1 MSKESFKAFA
11 RLHPELATYVLKGNA
26 TWQQFFEIYEIY
38 GENNTVWNNY
48 INNSKLSENNGFKD
62 ILNTL
67 KSIDMDSVQQ
77 GINNLKKTVSL
88 LQDLGSSNSARL
100 NEPQPLYKKFDD

>member
-38 GENNTVWNNY
+38 GENNAVWNNY
-48 INNSKLSENNGFKD
+48 INNNKLIETNTFKEVF
-62 ILNTL
+62 NSL
-67 KSIDMDSVQQ
+67 KAIDMDSVQQ

-88 LQDLGSSNSARL
+88 LQDLGNNSSNTRQ
-100 NEPQPLYKKFDD
+100 PKPLYKKFED